1 MAGGRGHGG
10 PPKKVDD
17 AKLRLA
23 ILESALDCI
32 ISIDQ
37 DGAIVEWNPAAERIF
52 GYSRE
57 QALGQTMAALIVPPS
72 LREAHAEGLRRYV
85 SSGSARV
92 LGKRIEITGMR
103 SDGTEFPI
111 ELAITLDELDG
122 KSIFTAYVRDIADRR
137 EAQAQLAEA
146 RDKAVEASRLKS
158 QFLATISHELRTPL
172 NGILGMAAVLLDS
185 ELDDAQRSYT
195 RAIQESGNALNSI
208 IADLLDFSEVEQGKV
223 VLSPSE
229 FDLHNL
235 VEATTSGFAE
245 RAQHKGLDVACD
257 IGERVPRIVCGD
269 GARVAQVLGCLL
281 DNSIKF
287 TATGEILVRAYLAAA
302 DGDKLRVRLE
312 VIDTGSGIDSD
323 QLALLFQPF
332 VQGDGSASRRYGG
345 TGLGLSI
352 CRELL
357 DLMGGEIEVE
367 SELGVG
373 TTVSCSIPLDTAED
387 DAPASGAEVP
397 CRSVL
402 VVDASH
408 STREILKSYFS
419 SWGIEAGVAE
429 DGTSAFR
436 ELEALEA
443 AGKSAEVVLIAS
455 HLVQE
460 SGLDIAQLINDS
472 ERFGGVPL
480 VLLTNTSDACPIE
493 KAARAGVGRLISKP
507 VSRSQLFDAITDLST
522 DMETPVLVE
531 PIGLAALLDDDPAP
545 AAIPIEGPMTC
556 LVVEDN
562 IINQQVLT
570 AMLESMGHAVHMADN
585 GVEAVDAFSPD
596 FFDIIFMDIQMP
608 EMDGYEATR
617 RIRQMESGRTHTP
630 IIAVTANAMKG
641 DRELCIEAG
650 MDDYVPKPVDP
661 AALSVAIERSRGAA
675 AAALS
680 GGKGGPVARRGE
692 TIMGATIDL
701 SVLENLRAYQREGQP
716 DIVTRLI
723 DLFLGQAPS
732 HVEAVE
738 TALASGDADSL
749 ARAAHALKGA
759 SANLGA
765 TKMTSLAG
773 DIEVK
778 GRSGDITSARDSVAA
793 LLAEYAL
800 VETDLAAQ
808 RTPLPNQTGV

>member
-1 MAGGRGHGG
+1 MSGGST
-10 PPKKVDD
+10 KKVDD
-17 AKLRLA
+17 AKLRMA

-37 DGAIVEWNPAAERIF
+37 EGCVVEWNPAAERIF

-57 QALGQTMAALIVPPS
+57 RAVGQTMADLIVPPS
-72 LREAHAEGLRRYV
+72 LREAHKEGLRRYV
-85 SSGSARV
+85 GSGSARV

-111 ELAITLDELDG
+111 ELAITLDKLDG

-137 EAQAQLAEA
+137 EAQAQLAAA

-158 QFLATISHELRTPL
+158 EFLATISHELRTPL

-185 ELDDAQRSYT
+185 RLDDAQRSYA

-223 VLSPSE
+223 VLTPAE
-229 FDLHNL
+229 FNLHEL

-245 RAQHKGLDVACD
+245 RAQHKGLDMACD
-257 IGERVPRIVCGD
+257 IGERLPRRVCGD
-269 GARVAQVLGCLL
+269 SARVAQVLGCLL

-302 DGDKLRVRLE
+302 GEGKVRVRLE
-312 VIDTGSGIDSD
+312 VIDTGSGIDKD

-332 VQGDGSASRRYGG
+332 VQGDGSASRRHGG

-357 DLMGGEIEVE
+357 DLMGGEIEID

-373 TTVSCSIPLDTAED
+373 TTVSCSIPLDAVD
-387 DAPASGAEVP
+387 GDAAQGGPELP

-408 STREILKSYFS
+408 STREILKSYLS
-419 SWGIEAGVAE
+419 SWGIEAAVAE

-436 ELEALEA
+436 QLEALQA

-460 SGLDIAQLINDS
+460 SGLDIAKSIHDS
-472 ERFGGVPL
+472 DRFGSVPL
-480 VLLTNTSDACPIE
+480 VLLTKTSDACPIE

-507 VSRSQLFDAITDLST
+507 VSRSQLYDAITDLSVT
-522 DMETPVLVE
+522 PEAPVLVE
-531 PIGLAALLDDDPAP
+531 PLGLAALLDEDPP
-545 AAIPIEGPMTC
+545 PPAIPIEGPMTC

-562 IINQQVLT
+562 VINQQVLT

-585 GVEAVDAFSPD
+585 GREAVEAFSPG

-617 RIRQMESGRTHTP
+617 RIREIESGRTHTP
-630 IIAVTANAMKG
+630 IMAVTANAMKG
-641 DRELCIEAG
+641 DRELCIDAG

-680 GGKGGPVARRGE
+680 AEPGAPVAKRGE
-692 TIMGATIDL
+692 TTMSATLDL

-723 DLFLGQAPS
+723 DLFLGQAPD
-732 HVEAVE
+732 HVGAVEA
-738 TALASGDADSL
+738 ALASGDADGL

-765 TKMTSLAG
+765 TKLTSLAAE
-773 DIEVK
+773 IEK
-778 GRSGDITSARDSVAA
+778 LGRGGDITSAGDPVAA

-800 VETDLAAQ
+800 VETDLASQ
-808 RTPLPNQTGV
+808 RAPLPNQTEA